1 MSSDLQHQ
9 ASEGPALTNDEGKKH
24 IDGWLNYRLRI
35 TIDDSRAFEGRF
47 KCVDRD
53 CNIVL
58 AGTEEFKDSKPSAP
72 LLPFCGPCISSSA
85 MHKRL
90 TSGEQR
96 RFLGL
101 IVIPGIHIKIVELI
115 PNSHYNI

>member
-1 MSSDLQHQ
+1 MSSSLPRQTN
-9 ASEGPALTNDEGKKH
+9 AIPALSNTEGKAW

-35 TIDDSRAFEGRF
+35 TIADSRAFEGRF

-58 AGTEEFKDSKPSAP
+58 AGTEEFKDSTPP
-72 LLPFCGPCISSSA
+72 LFILFLLFALGRFWTSL
-85 MHKRL
+85 L
-90 TSGEQR
+90 TRGVEQR

-101 IVIPGIHIKIVELI
+101 IVIPGVHIKTVELI
-115 PNSHYNI
+115 QNSHFNI